1 MLKFLYLRLKSFKKN
16 SVHNKRTL
24 ANQLF
29 YMQKKLKLW
38 DATMLVMGSMIG
50 SGIFIVSS
58 DMMRN
63 LGSGYWL
70 IAVWVITGIMTV
82 AAAISYGELS
92 AMFPKAGG
100 QYTYITEIFGKMTGF
115 LYGWGL
121 FAVIQTGTIAA
132 VAMAF
137 GKFTAYLIPALNN
150 SDPIFQS
157 GTFRITWVQIL
168 AIVIILLLTFINTRG
183 VKNGKLLQNVF
194 TTSKILALLGIIFF
208 GFLLIRDSQWT
219 QNMSFGW
226 SGFQNFGREVG
237 NDLLST
243 GWQPI
248 SGVTLLGG
256 IAAAMVGSVFSSV
269 AWENV
274 TFVSGEI
281 ENPKKNVVKS
291 MVLGT
296 CVVMVLYLLVNFVY
310 LNALGRDEIAFA
322 DKNRPAVAASEV
334 IFGNL
339 GTVIMAIL
347 VMVST
352 FGCING
358 LVLAGARVFQTMAK
372 DGLFFRAATENNRF
386 DVPAK
391 SLWMQGIW
399 ASALALSG
407 QYGDLLD
414 MISFVIVLFYMITV
428 FGVIYLRIKRPDLER
443 PYKTWLYPVT
453 PILYLLIGTAFCVLL
468 IWFKPQYTWPG
479 FILILLGL
487 PVYWFINRGKSV

>member
-1 MLKFLYLRLKSFKKN
+1 
-16 SVHNKRTL
+16 
-24 ANQLF
+24 
-29 YMQKKLKLW
+29 MQKKLRLW

-121 FAVIQTGTIAA
+121 FTVIQTGTIAA

-157 GTFRITWVQIL
+157 GTFKITWVQIL
-168 AIVIILLLTFINTRG
+168 AIVVILLLTFINTKG
-183 VKNGKLLQNVF
+183 VKNGKFLQNLL
-194 TTSKILALLGIIFF
+194 TTSKIVSLLGIIVF
-208 GFLLIRDSQWT
+208 GFLFVKDSQWAS
-219 QNMSFGW
+219 NMSFGW
-226 SGFQNFGREVG
+226 NSFQDFGKEVG
-237 NDLLST
+237 NDLVPT
-243 GWQPI
+243 GWKSI
-248 SGVTLLGG
+248 GSITLLGG

-296 CVVMVLYLLVNFVY
+296 SVVMVLYMLVNFVY
-310 LNALGRDEIAFA
+310 LNALDRDAIAFA

-339 GTVIMAIL
+339 GTVIMAVL
-347 VMVST
+347 VMIST

-372 DGLFFRAATENNRF
+372 DGLFFKQAIANNRN
-386 DVPAK
+386 DVPEK

-399 ASALALSG
+399 ASVLALSG

-428 FGVIYLRIKRPDLER
+428 FGVIYLRIKKPGIER

-453 PILYLLIGTAFCVLL
+453 PLIYLIIGTAFCVLL

-487 PVYWFINRGKSV
+487 PVYWYINRKKSA

>member
-1 MLKFLYLRLKSFKKN
+1 ME
-16 SVHNKRTL
+16 
-24 ANQLF
+24 
-29 YMQKKLKLW
+29 KKLKLW

-100 QYTYITEIFGKMTGF
+100 QYTYMTEIFGKMTGF

-121 FAVIQTGTIAA
+121 FTVIQTGTIAA

-150 SDPIFQS
+150 SNPIFQS
-157 GTFRITWVQIL
+157 GSFKITWVQIL
-168 AIVIILLLTFINTRG
+168 AIVIILLLTFINTKG
-183 VKNGKLLQNVF
+183 VKNGKFLQNIF
-194 TTSKILALLGIIFF
+194 TTSKILALLGIIVF
-208 GFLLIRDSQWT
+208 GFLLVKDSQWT
-219 QNMSFGW
+219 ENMSFGW
-226 SGFQNFGREVG
+226 KGFQDFGKEVG
-237 NDLLST
+237 NDLVPT
-243 GWQPI
+243 GWQSI
-248 SGVTLLGG
+248 GSITLLGG

-274 TFVSGEI
+274 TFMSGEI
-281 ENPKKNVVKS
+281 ENPKKNVVKA

-296 CVVMVLYLLVNFVY
+296 IVVMILYLLVNFVY
-310 LNALGRDEIAFA
+310 LNVLDRDEIAFA
-322 DKNRPAVAASEV
+322 DKNRPAVAASEI

-339 GTVIMAIL
+339 GTVIMAVL
-347 VMVST
+347 VMIST

-372 DGLFFRAATENNRF
+372 DGLFFKQAIENNKNE
-386 DVPAK
+386 VPEK

-399 ASALALSG
+399 ASVLALSG

-428 FGVIYLRIKRPDLER
+428 FGVIYLRVKKPNMER
-443 PYKTWLYPVT
+443 PYKTWLYPIT
-453 PILYLLIGTAFCVLL
+453 PILYLLIGSAFCILL

-487 PVYWFINRGKSV
+487 PVYWFFNIRKTD

>member
-1 MLKFLYLRLKSFKKN
+1 
-16 SVHNKRTL
+16 
-24 ANQLF
+24 
-29 YMQKKLKLW
+29 MQKKLRLW

-121 FAVIQTGTIAA
+121 FTVIQTGTIAA

-157 GTFRITWVQIL
+157 GTFKITWVQIL
-168 AIVIILLLTFINTRG
+168 AIVVILLLTFINTKG
-183 VKNGKLLQNVF
+183 VKNGKFLQNLF
-194 TTSKILALLGIIFF
+194 TTSKIVSLLGIIVF
-208 GFLLIRDSQWT
+208 GFLFVKDSQWAS
-219 QNMSFGW
+219 NMSFGW
-226 SGFQNFGREVG
+226 NSFQDFGKEVG
-237 NDLLST
+237 NDLVPT
-243 GWQPI
+243 GWKSI
-248 SGVTLLGG
+248 GSITLLGG

-281 ENPKKNVVKS
+281 ENPKKNVVRS

-296 CVVMVLYLLVNFVY
+296 SVVMVLYMLVNFVY
-310 LNALGRDEIAFA
+310 LNALDRDAIAFA

-339 GTVIMAIL
+339 GTVIMAVL
-347 VMVST
+347 VMIST

-372 DGLFFRAATENNRF
+372 DGLFFKQAIANNRN
-386 DVPAK
+386 DVPEK

-399 ASALALSG
+399 ASVLALSG

-428 FGVIYLRIKRPDLER
+428 FGVIYLRIKKPGIER

-453 PILYLLIGTAFCVLL
+453 PLIYLIIGTAFCVLL

-487 PVYWFINRGKSV
+487 PVYWYINRKKSA

>member
-1 MLKFLYLRLKSFKKN
+1 
-16 SVHNKRTL
+16 
-24 ANQLF
+24 
-29 YMQKKLKLW
+29 MQKKLRLW

-121 FAVIQTGTIAA
+121 FTVIQTGTIAA

-157 GTFRITWVQIL
+157 GTFKITWVQIL
-168 AIVIILLLTFINTRG
+168 AIVVILLLTFINTKG
-183 VKNGKLLQNVF
+183 VKNGKFLQNLF
-194 TTSKILALLGIIFF
+194 TTSKIVSLLGIIVF
-208 GFLLIRDSQWT
+208 GFLFVKDSQWAS
-219 QNMSFGW
+219 NMSFGW
-226 SGFQNFGREVG
+226 NSFQDFGKEVG
-237 NDLLST
+237 NDLLPT
-243 GWQPI
+243 GWKSI
-248 SGVTLLGG
+248 GSITLLGG

-296 CVVMVLYLLVNFVY
+296 SVVMVLYMLVNFVY
-310 LNALGRDEIAFA
+310 LNALDRDAIAFA

-339 GTVIMAIL
+339 GTVIMAVL
-347 VMVST
+347 VMIST

-372 DGLFFRAATENNRF
+372 DGLFFKQAIANNRN
-386 DVPAK
+386 DVPEK

-399 ASALALSG
+399 ASVLALSG

-428 FGVIYLRIKRPDLER
+428 FGVIYLRIKKPGIKR

-453 PILYLLIGTAFCVLL
+453 PLIYLIIGTAFCVLL

-487 PVYWFINRGKSV
+487 PVYWHINRKKSA

>member
-1 MLKFLYLRLKSFKKN
+1 M
-16 SVHNKRTL
+16 KR
-24 ANQLF
+24 Q
-29 YMQKKLKLW
+29 LKLW
-38 DATMLVMGSMIG
+38 DAVMLVMGSMIG

-92 AMFPKAGG
+92 SMFPKAGG
-100 QYTYITEIFGKMTGF
+100 QFTYITEIFGRMTGF

-137 GKFTAYLIPALNN
+137 GKFTAYLVPWLND
-150 SDPIFQS
+150 SEPIFQN
-157 GTFRITWVQIL
+157 GGFKITWVQIL
-168 AIVIILLLTFINTRG
+168 AIIVILLLTFINTKG
-183 VKNGKLLQNVF
+183 VKNGKFLQNVF
-194 TTSKILALLGIIFF
+194 TASKILALLGIILF
-208 GFLLIRDSQWT
+208 GFLLIKDSQWAS
-219 QNMSFGW
+219 NMSFGW
-226 SGFQNFGREVG
+226 NAFQDFGNEVG
-237 NDLLST
+237 NNLLPTNWKS
-243 GWQPI
+243 I
-248 SGVTLLGG
+248 SGMALLGG
-256 IAAAMVGSVFSSV
+256 LAAAMVGSVFSSV

-281 ENPKKNVVKS
+281 KNPEKNVVKS

-296 CVVMVLYLLVNFVY
+296 SAVMVLYLMVNLVY
-310 LNALGRDEIAFA
+310 MNALDRDGIAFA

-334 IFGNL
+334 IFGNI
-339 GTVIMAIL
+339 GTIIMAVL
-347 VMVST
+347 VMIST

-358 LVLAGARVFQTMAK
+358 LVLAGSRVYQTMAK
-372 DGLFFRAATENNRF
+372 DGLFFKSAMENNRH
-386 DVPAK
+386 DVPEK

-399 ASALALSG
+399 ASVLALSG

-428 FGVIYLRIKRPDLER
+428 FGVIYLRFKKPELER
-443 PYKTWLYPVT
+443 PYKTWLYPIT
-453 PILYLLIGTAFCVLL
+453 PLLYLFIGSAFCILL
-468 IWFKPQYTWPG
+468 MMYKPQYTWPG
-479 FILILLGL
+479 FLLILIGL
-487 PVYWFINRGKSV
+487 PVYWFINRKKS

>member
-1 MLKFLYLRLKSFKKN
+1 
-16 SVHNKRTL
+16 
-24 ANQLF
+24 
-29 YMQKKLKLW
+29 MQKKLRLW

-121 FAVIQTGTIAA
+121 FTVIQTGTIAA

-157 GTFRITWVQIL
+157 GTFKITWVQIL
-168 AIVIILLLTFINTRG
+168 AIVIILLLTFINTKG
-183 VKNGKLLQNVF
+183 VKNGKFLQNLF
-194 TTSKILALLGIIFF
+194 TTSKIVSLLGIIVF
-208 GFLLIRDSQWT
+208 GFLFVKDSQWAS
-219 QNMSFGW
+219 NMSFGW
-226 SGFQNFGREVG
+226 NSFQDFGKEVG
-237 NDLLST
+237 NDLVPT
-243 GWQPI
+243 GWKSI
-248 SGVTLLGG
+248 GSITLLGG

-296 CVVMVLYLLVNFVY
+296 SVVMVLYMLVNFVY
-310 LNALGRDEIAFA
+310 LNALDRDAIAFA

-339 GTVIMAIL
+339 GTVIMAVL
-347 VMVST
+347 VMIST

-372 DGLFFRAATENNRF
+372 DGLFFKQAIANNRNE
-386 DVPAK
+386 VPEK

-399 ASALALSG
+399 ASVLALSG

-428 FGVIYLRIKRPDLER
+428 FGVIYLRIKKPGIER

-453 PILYLLIGTAFCVLL
+453 PLIYLIIGTAFCVLL

-487 PVYWFINRGKSV
+487 PVYWYINRKKSA

>member
-1 MLKFLYLRLKSFKKN
+1 M
-16 SVHNKRTL
+16 KR
-24 ANQLF
+24 Q
-29 YMQKKLKLW
+29 LKLW
-38 DATMLVMGSMIG
+38 DAVMLVMGSMIG

-92 AMFPKAGG
+92 SMFPKAGG
-100 QYTYITEIFGKMTGF
+100 QFTYITEIFGRMTGF

-137 GKFTAYLIPALNN
+137 GKFTAYLVPWLND
-150 SDPIFQS
+150 SEPIFQN
-157 GTFRITWVQIL
+157 GGFKITWVQIL
-168 AIVIILLLTFINTRG
+168 AIIVILLLTYINTKG
-183 VKNGKLLQNVF
+183 VKNGKFLQNVF
-194 TTSKILALLGIIFF
+194 TASKILALLGIILF
-208 GFLLIRDSQWT
+208 GFLLIKDSQWAS
-219 QNMSFGW
+219 NMSFGW
-226 SGFQNFGREVG
+226 NAFQDFGNEVG
-237 NDLLST
+237 NNLLPTNWKS
-243 GWQPI
+243 I
-248 SGVTLLGG
+248 SGMALLGG
-256 IAAAMVGSVFSSV
+256 LAAAMVGSVFSSV

-281 ENPKKNVVKS
+281 KNPEKNVVKS

-296 CVVMVLYLLVNFVY
+296 SAVMVLYLLVNLVY
-310 LNALGRDEIAFA
+310 LNALDRDGIAFA

-334 IFGNL
+334 IFGNT
-339 GTVIMAIL
+339 GTVIMAVL
-347 VMVST
+347 VMIST

-358 LVLAGARVFQTMAK
+358 LVLAGSRVYQTMAK
-372 DGLFFRAATENNRF
+372 DGLFFKSAMENNRH
-386 DVPAK
+386 DVPEK

-399 ASALALSG
+399 ASVLALSG

-428 FGVIYLRIKRPDLER
+428 FGVIYLRFKKPELER
-443 PYKTWLYPVT
+443 PYKTWLYPIT
-453 PILYLLIGTAFCVLL
+453 PLLYLFIGSAFCILL
-468 IWFKPQYTWPG
+468 MMYKPQYTWPG
-479 FILILLGL
+479 FLLILIGL
-487 PVYWFINRGKSV
+487 PVYWFINRKKS